1 MIKDHSEWMEM
12 NVQEVTHR
20 MGNSEWTYIY
30 LAQGEGKEPISI
42 IWTMLANREA
52 TKELRICGGSTNLM
66 GRTGKGIKELIV
78 QNETSSSSS
87 HAVAL
92 SNVFVRS
99 MGLVFDK
106 SDENYYAHECG
117 VRVLVAC
124 YEENSLKIKSSYLR
138 RYAVEQG
145 LNLVKWFYFAETRN
159 RGGYLQYFDKRLK
172 SKGVEARL
180 MIILGLNRENEYFL
194 FEGVK
199 VITPRTARKLYFPS
213 NHPHHP
219 RQYGPRGWREDD
231 SDTEGATEDAT
242 ETHETSEG

>member
-12 NVQEVTHR
+12 NVQDVTQR

-52 TKELRICGGSTNLM
+52 TKDLRICGGSTNLM

-78 QNETSSSSS
+78 QNGTSSSSS

-92 SNVFVRS
+92 SNDFVRS
-99 MGLVFDK
+99 MGLFFDK
-106 SDENYYAHECG
+106 SDGCYYAHECG
-117 VRVLVAC
+117 VRVLVA
-124 YEENSLKIKSSYLR
+124 YHDEDSLKIKTSYLR
-138 RYAVEQG
+138 SYAVEQG
-145 LNLVKWFYFAETRN
+145 LNVVMWFYFAETRN

-172 SKGVEARL
+172 SKGVDARL

-199 VITPRTARKLYFPS
+199 VITPKDCKEALLPK
-213 NHPHHP
+213 
-219 RQYGPRGWREDD
+219 
-231 SDTEGATEDAT
+231 
-242 ETHETSEG
+242 